1 MLILVKKEYQGL
13 NFSLSLSEKGNSHF
27 EVLPE
32 GWVQVTH
39 NSGMPVYLHK
49 QTRVCTMAKP
59 YFLGQ
64 GSVRVST
71 LQAFLSAIALTS
83 CMHYYILVK

>member
-1 MLILVKKEYQGL
+1 M
-13 NFSLSLSEKGNSHF
+13 SHF

-49 QTRVCTMAKP
+49 VSRVCTMAKP
-59 YFLGQ
+59 YFLGT
-64 GSVRVST
+64 GSVRVRPSRT
-71 LQAFLSAIALTS
+71 RAVS
-83 CMHYYILVK
+83 